1 MELEKSL
8 NFITLPTTAA
18 HQQMAQLIHWS
29 QLVEYMTSL
38 RSVNKGK
45 KKFINSLKFIKD
57 QEWCLSGE

>member
-45 KKFINSLKFIKD
+45 ESL
-57 QEWCLSGE
+57 LTH